1 MIMIVI
7 IHLQCGS
14 EIVQRSWYEADG
26 KALLLFLLLA
36 VIPRGLG
43 TALYL
48 NLIPFSL
55 DIPTVK
61 KYTRWRSLSCHLL
74 QL

>member
-43 TALYL
+43 TVPQPHPIFARYS
-48 NLIPFSL
+48 NR
-55 DIPTVK
+55 K